1 MKKLLK
7 DLFKVIP
14 FNSLLLVLLAL
25 ATVVQLAV
33 IAYQH
38 FTGFLLINSGLHF
51 IVRLLYGTSLSL
63 AGALMIAIPDL
74 LIIGMM
80 NRSYSWNSK
89 MGARIIAETILT
101 ILTAVIVSTFIT
113 VLSNMLAPYDMPL
126 RSVLVT
132 NALIITVVN
141 IILITILEGW
151 LFFREGAL
159 SRQKAD
165 RLEKELSQ
173 IRFEVLK
180 SQINPHFMFNS
191 LNVLSGLIEKDAVKA
206 QLFIDEFSRV
216 YRYVLE
222 TIEKPVVT
230 LGEEL
235 GFVRSYMMLQQIRY
249 GEALSLSVDIPAE
262 MLGMLMPPLSLQMV
276 LENSV
281 KHNIVNQTKPLN
293 IEITLEDDWLL
304 VKNNLQLKISS
315 YSSTGIG
322 QDNLVRRYEMVSERI
337 PQFTVNAKHYTAKL
351 PLIKS

>member
-1 MKKLLK
+1 MKKLVK

-14 FNSLLLVLLAL
+14 FKSLLVVLLAM
-25 ATVVQLAV
+25 AAVVQLAV

-38 FTGFLLINSGLHF
+38 FTGFEPIKDGLHF
-51 IVRLLYGTSLSL
+51 TVRLLYGTSLSL

-74 LIIGMM
+74 IIIQVM
-80 NRSYSWNSK
+80 NRSYGWNSK
-89 MGARIIAETILT
+89 MGARIIAETFLT
-101 ILTAVIVSTFIT
+101 IIIAVIVSTFIT
-113 VLSNMLAPYDMPL
+113 VFSNMVAPYDMRL
-126 RSVLVT
+126 QSVLVT

-151 LFFREGAL
+151 LFFSEGAL
-159 SRQKAD
+159 SRQRAD

-191 LNVLSGLIEKDAVKA
+191 LNVLSGLIEKDVVKA
-206 QLFIDEFSRV
+206 QLFIDEFSHV

-235 GFVRSYMMLQQIRY
+235 GFVRSYMQLQQIRY
-249 GEALSLSVDIPAE
+249 GEALGLSVNIPAE
-262 MLGMLMPPLSLQMV
+262 ILGMLMPPLSLQLV
-276 LENSV
+276 LENTV
-281 KHNIVNQTKPLN
+281 KHNIVNPTKPLN
-293 IEITLEDDWLL
+293 IVISFEDDWLL
-304 VKNNLQLKISS
+304 VSNNIQLKISS
-315 YSSTGIG
+315 YNSTGIG
-322 QDNLVRRYEMVSERI
+322 QNNLVRRYELVGDRI
-337 PQFTVNAKHYTAKL
+337 PQFTVNTNYYTAKL

>member
-1 MKKLLK
+1 MKKPLK

-14 FNSLLLVLLAL
+14 FRKLLMVLLAM
-25 ATVVQLAV
+25 AAVVQLAV
-33 IAYQH
+33 ITYQH
-38 FTGFLLINSGLHF
+38 FTGFEPIQNALHF
-51 IVRLLYGTSLSL
+51 TVRLLYGTSLSL

-74 LIIGMM
+74 VIIEVM
-80 NRSYSWNSK
+80 NRSYSWNRR
-89 MGARIIAETILT
+89 MGARIMAETFLT

-113 VLSNMLAPYDMPL
+113 LLSNLLAPYDMQL

-151 LFFREGAL
+151 LFFSEGVV

-191 LNVLSGLIEKDAVKA
+191 LNVLSGLIDKDVVKA

-235 GFVRSYMMLQQIRY
+235 GFVRSYMLLQQIRY
-249 GEALSLSVDIPAE
+249 GEALGLSVEIPAE

-276 LENSV
+276 LENTV
-281 KHNIVNQTKPLN
+281 KHNIVNQAKPLN
-293 IEITLEDDWLL
+293 IEITFEDDWLL
-304 VKNNLQLKISS
+304 VRNNLQLKISS
-315 YSSTGIG
+315 YNSTGIG
-322 QDNLVRRYEMVSERI
+322 QNNLARRYEMVSKKI
-337 PQFTVNAKHYTAKL
+337 PQFTVNANHYTAKL

>member
-1 MKKLLK
+1 
-7 DLFKVIP
+7 
-14 FNSLLLVLLAL
+14 
-25 ATVVQLAV
+25 
-33 IAYQH
+33 
-38 FTGFLLINSGLHF
+38 
-51 IVRLLYGTSLSL
+51 
-63 AGALMIAIPDL
+63 
-74 LIIGMM
+74 M
-80 NRSYSWNSK
+80 NRYYSWNRR
-89 MGARIIAETILT
+89 MGARIMAETFLT

-113 VLSNMLAPYDMPL
+113 LLSNMLAPYDMQL
-126 RSVLVT
+126 RTVLVT
-132 NALIITVVN
+132 NALIISVVN

-151 LFFREGAL
+151 LFFSEGAL

-191 LNVLSGLIEKDAVKA
+191 LNVLSGLIDKDVVKA

-235 GFVRSYMMLQQIRY
+235 DFVRSYMLLQQIRY
-249 GEALSLSVDIPAE
+249 GEALGLSVDIPSE

-276 LENSV
+276 LENTV
-281 KHNIVNQTKPLN
+281 KHNIVNQAKPLY
-293 IEITLEDDWLL
+293 IEISFEDGWLL
-304 VKNNLQLKISS
+304 VRNNLQLKISS
-315 YSSTGIG
+315 YNSTGIG
-322 QDNLVRRYEMVSERI
+322 QNNLARRYEMVSERI
-337 PQFTVNAKHYTAKL
+337 PHFTVSANHYTAKL